1 MRALFICSQNRLRSP
16 TAEQVFSQWRGVEC
30 ESAGVH
36 DSANVPVG
44 PELLEWAEMIFVM
57 EKAHHNRLSKRW
69 RKHMGNKRVVCLN
82 IPDDYEYMDPHLVKL
97 LEAKVSPYLLARG
110 GLPPEQL

>member
-16 TAEQVFSQWRGVEC
+16 TAEHVFSQWQGVEC

-57 EKAHHNRLSKRW
+57 EKAHHNRLSQRW

-82 IPDDYEYMDPHLVKL
+82 IPDDYEYMDPDLVQL
-97 LEAKVSPYLLARG
+97 LETKVSPYLLARG
-110 GLPPEQL
+110 GHPPER